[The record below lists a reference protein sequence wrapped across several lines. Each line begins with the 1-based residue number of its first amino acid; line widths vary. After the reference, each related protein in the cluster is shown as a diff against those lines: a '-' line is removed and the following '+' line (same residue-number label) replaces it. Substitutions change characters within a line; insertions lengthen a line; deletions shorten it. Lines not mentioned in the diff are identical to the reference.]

1 MEEVPLL
8 LPLLLYL
15 VKVQAIQI
23 KGMLLYHLTDQITTQ
38 DNQTTQA
45 NSLLILIKV
54 TSNLLKVTSNLL
66 KVTSNLLKDNEHLQS
81 KELLE
86 KDSLVKIDSDHVK
99 INKYLINA

>member
-66 KVTSNLLKDNEHLQS
+66 KDNEHLQS

-86 KDSLVKIDSDHVK
+86 KDSLVKIDSDHFK

>member
-66 KVTSNLLKDNEHLQS
+66 KDNEHLQS